1 MNAYRILKE
10 HFNEKLKFVKTNTY
24 TTVTNRN
31 NFLKEL
37 ERYHNK
43 TQWNQR
49 NCSAFQKE
57 IKHAQYGEDDPKLHQ
72 PMGNLL
78 GAQI

>member
-1 MNAYRILKE
+1 MIAYRILKE
-10 HFNEKLKFVKTNTY
+10 HFNEKLKLVKMNTY

-43 TQWNQR
+43 TPNYSTNMREGLISQR
-49 NCSAFQKE
+49 RK
-57 IKHAQYGEDDPKLHQ
+57 DL
-72 PMGNLL
+72 
-78 GAQI
+78 